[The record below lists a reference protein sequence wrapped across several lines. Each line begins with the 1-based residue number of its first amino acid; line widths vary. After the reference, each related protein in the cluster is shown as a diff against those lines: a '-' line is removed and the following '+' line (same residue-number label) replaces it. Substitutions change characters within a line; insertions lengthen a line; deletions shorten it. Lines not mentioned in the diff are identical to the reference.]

1 MDERRPYRWAKVP
14 AADNEIRVRR
24 TVCDICAAGC
34 NIDAYVENGAVI
46 KVTGCRNSAY
56 GNGYL
61 CARGHA
67 NRPYIYHKDR
77 IQTPL
82 RRIGNRGEGAFEPV
96 SWDEALDEVGKRLG
110 DCRRKYDASAVAF
123 TGGFSPW
130 NRAAL
135 QRLAYSFGSVNYGS
149 SWSLER
155 SGAAIAAGVA
165 AGCMSRPDIQ
175 HAGVV
180 VMWGCNQYNKGNTV
194 VDDALT
200 QKRGA
205 KVIAVDPRTTVSTY
219 RLADLHLRPHPG
231 TDAALAHGLGRIF
244 IEKGWIDR
252 RYIEQH
258 VQGFFDYRAYV
269 SDFTPE
275 RVEALTGVS
284 ARDLEAAAHMI
295 MRSGPMSML
304 ISEEAFSQMRSG
316 VQTLRAIEALC
327 AITGNYDVRGGML
340 PQAQPSVEA
349 RVLHEFVAA
358 AQCNAPHES
367 AGSRRYPLFAH
378 FSRQCQLS
386 DLNRQI
392 RHSSPYPIRALC
404 SFGLNISGYPNDK
417 NWAAALESLDFFVD
431 TDLFLTPT
439 AKYADIVLPACSSF
453 EREMLHTTPEHRVY
467 YTPPVIAPLGQSRA
481 DLDVICALARRLAPE
496 DTLLGS
502 GTEALY
508 DYWLSQMD
516 LSLDILRHAAEP
528 IQLAQEP
535 YRPGSYTAAG
545 YRTPSGRY
553 ELRSSLMLQM
563 GYSALPE
570 YEPPRSD
577 EEIREFP
584 FVLSVGN
591 RQTFGFHSRTHRIG
605 WIRAMQ
611 SAPAVEMHPEDAL
624 LLGIA
629 DGDRVEIRTALGSVT
644 MLAQL
649 TRSIQRGMVSVLPDY
664 EEADIGSILPDDCVD
679 PCSGVPAFRMMS
691 CSLHPAQE

>member
-1 MDERRPYRWAKVP
+1 MDERRPYRRAKVP

-244 IEKGWIDR
+244 VEKGWIDR

-269 SDFTPE
+269 SAST
-275 RVEALTGVS
+275 
-284 ARDLEAAAHMI
+284 
-295 MRSGPMSML
+295 
-304 ISEEAFSQMRSG
+304 RSG
-316 VQTLRAIEALC
+316 V
-327 AITGNYDVRGGML
+327 
-340 PQAQPSVEA
+340 
-349 RVLHEFVAA
+349 
-358 AQCNAPHES
+358 
-367 AGSRRYPLFAH
+367 
-378 FSRQCQLS
+378 
-386 DLNRQI
+386 
-392 RHSSPYPIRALC
+392 
-404 SFGLNISGYPNDK
+404 K
-417 NWAAALESLDFFVD
+417 SL
-431 TDLFLTPT
+431 T
-439 AKYADIVLPACSSF
+439 
-453 EREMLHTTPEHRVY
+453 
-467 YTPPVIAPLGQSRA
+467 
-481 DLDVICALARRLAPE
+481 
-496 DTLLGS
+496 
-502 GTEALY
+502 
-508 DYWLSQMD
+508 
-516 LSLDILRHAAEP
+516 
-528 IQLAQEP
+528 
-535 YRPGSYTAAG
+535 
-545 YRTPSGRY
+545 
-553 ELRSSLMLQM
+553 
-563 GYSALPE
+563 
-570 YEPPRSD
+570 
-577 EEIREFP
+577 
-584 FVLSVGN
+584 
-591 RQTFGFHSRTHRIG
+591 
-605 WIRAMQ
+605 
-611 SAPAVEMHPEDAL
+611 
-624 LLGIA
+624 
-629 DGDRVEIRTALGSVT
+629 
-644 MLAQL
+644 
-649 TRSIQRGMVSVLPDY
+649 
-664 EEADIGSILPDDCVD
+664 
-679 PCSGVPAFRMMS
+679 
-691 CSLHPAQE
+691 